1 MKTLN
6 STCFAI
12 ILSCKKNAEK
22 IKAQDLYQFPFNYSY
37 FIGNDT
43 QLTEPINKNIKTV
56 KCKDNY
62 ESLIFKTHESIK
74 WVDENIEYDYI
85 LKTDDDIIF
94 ENHKIE
100 KLYEKIHSKNIDYTG
115 YFNEDPNALLAC
127 YSEYHFGKCEDP
139 KINQTPVHCPA
150 DNSYASGGAYFL
162 SKLAVKKYLKQFPL
176 EDKQLIF
183 EDLLTGKILN
193 NEPILNISRDFNKE
207 IREAFLWN

>member
-22 IKAQDLYQFPFNYSY
+22 IKAQNLDGFPFDYSY
-37 FIGNDT
+37 FIGNDRP
-43 QLTEPINKNIKTV
+43 LTESINKNIKIA

-62 ESLIFKTHESIK
+62 ESLIFKTYESIK

-85 LKTDDDIIF
+85 LKTDDDIVF
-94 ENHKIE
+94 DNHKIE
-100 KLYEKIHSKNIDYTG
+100 KLYKKIHSNNIDYTG
-115 YFNEDPNALLAC
+115 YFNEDPNSLYAY
-127 YSEYHFGKCEDP
+127 YSGYHFDKCEDP
-139 KINQTPVHCPA
+139 EINKKPVYCPSN
-150 DNSYASGGAYFL
+150 NSYASGGAYFL

-193 NEPILNISRDFNKE
+193 NEPVLNISRGFNKE
-207 IREAFLWN
+207 IREAFSWD

>member
-22 IKAQDLYQFPFNYSY
+22 MKAQNLDGFPFDYSY
-37 FIGNDT
+37 FIGNDRS
-43 QLTEPINKNIKTV
+43 LTESINKNIKIA

-62 ESLIFKTHESIK
+62 ESLIFKTYESIK

-85 LKTDDDIIF
+85 LKTDDDIVF
-94 ENHKIE
+94 DNHKIE
-100 KLYEKIHSKNIDYTG
+100 KLYKKIHSNNIDYTG
-115 YFNEDPNALLAC
+115 YFNEDSNSLYAY
-127 YSEYHFGKCEDP
+127 YSGYHFDKCEGP
-139 KINQTPVHCPA
+139 EINKNPVYCPP
-150 DNSYASGGAYFL
+150 NNPYASGGAYFL
-162 SKLAVKKYLKQFPL
+162 SKLAVKKYLKQFPF

-207 IREAFLWN
+207 IREAFSWD